1 MKIASGL
8 ILLIWEWFILCWG
21 DQVIVLIIQ
30 ASFFYEIVIPEIGI
44 SSVTFGRGICW
55 RYELFL

>member
-1 MKIASGL
+1 MKIANGL
-8 ILLIWEWFILCWG
+8 ISLIWEWLILCWG

-44 SSVTFGRGICW
+44 SSVTFGCGICW